1 MKIVNVKF
9 DKILNKYHNQVYDC
23 TLIFKHY
30 FWRKL
35 SDIYLIQSKISDLNT
50 DYLKPLNLQVMKS
63 TLYNKGHA
71 LM

>member
-35 SDIYLIQSKISDLNT
+35 SDIYLIQSKFSDLNT
-50 DYLKPLNLQVMKS
+50 DYLKPLN
-63 TLYNKGHA
+63 
-71 LM
+71 